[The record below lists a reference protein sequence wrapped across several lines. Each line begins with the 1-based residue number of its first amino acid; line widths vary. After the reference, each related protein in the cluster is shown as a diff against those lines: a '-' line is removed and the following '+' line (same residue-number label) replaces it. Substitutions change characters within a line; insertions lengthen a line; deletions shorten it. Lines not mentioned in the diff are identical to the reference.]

1 MQSRRVPVT
10 KLRRVEE
17 IYPSVLRGTVNCID
31 LRSSEQNAVIH
42 MQLEG
47 VSVVTEEENREPTT
61 SALTDLG
68 NCVCLIRK

>member
-1 MQSRRVPVT
+1 MQSRRVPVI

-17 IYPSVLRGTVNCID
+17 IYPSVLRGTMNCID
-31 LRSSEQNAVIH
+31 LRSSERNAVIH

-47 VSVVTEEENREPTT
+47 VSVVTEEENQEPTT

-68 NCVCLIRK
+68 CEW